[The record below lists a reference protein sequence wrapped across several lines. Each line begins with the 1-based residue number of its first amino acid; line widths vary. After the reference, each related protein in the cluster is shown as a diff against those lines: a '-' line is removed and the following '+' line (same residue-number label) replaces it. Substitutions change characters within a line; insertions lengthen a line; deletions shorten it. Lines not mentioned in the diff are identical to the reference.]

1 MTIPF
6 PLKQM
11 LALVGCAL
19 LAAVAQAAPASD
31 AELLAMMKTR
41 VDVDHA
47 GTGMVIG
54 IIDAKGSHVL
64 AYGRL
69 SEGGAAVDAD
79 SVYEIGS
86 ITKVFTATILSDMA
100 LRGEVNLA
108 DPVARYLP
116 AAAAPPAFGARQ
128 ITLVDLSSQVSGIP
142 SIPSNL
148 APKDDDNP
156 FADYTAPQLYEFVH
170 GFTPTRAAG
179 ERYEYSN
186 AGVGLLGHA
195 LTQLAGVD
203 YETLVRQRITGALGM
218 GSTAVAL
225 TPAMRKHLAIGYGMP
240 GVVAANWD
248 MPVLAGMGALRS
260 STADM
265 LKFVGANMG
274 LLKTPLYGAM
284 QAAHQPRHAIEG
296 REGAS
301 VALGWHVLE
310 QHGSHIVWHNG
321 GTGGYRTY
329 IGFDTSTQRGVVLMS
344 NSHMGSDDIA
354 RRALN
359 SAFPLIVP
367 KPMAM

>member
-6 PLKQM
+6 SLKHM
-11 LALVGCAL
+11 LALLGCAV
-19 LAAVAQAAPASD
+19 LAAAAQAAPASD
-31 AELLAMMKTR
+31 ADLLAMMKTR

-47 GTGMVIG
+47 GTGMVVG
-54 IIDAKGSHVL
+54 IIDAQGSHVL
-64 AYGRL
+64 AYGSL
-69 SEGGAAVDAD
+69 SEGGAPVDAD

-100 LRGEVNLA
+100 LRGELSLA

-116 AAAAPPAFGARQ
+116 TAAAPPAFGGRQ
-128 ITLVDLSSQVSGIP
+128 ITLVDLSSQVSGLP
-142 SIPSNL
+142 SIPGNL
-148 APKDDDNP
+148 APRDDDNP
-156 FADYTAPQLYEFVH
+156 FADYTVAQLYEFVH

-186 AGVGLLGHA
+186 AGVGLLGHV
-195 LTQLAGVD
+195 LTLRAGVD

-218 GSTAVAL
+218 DSTAVAL
-225 TPAMRKHLAIGYGMP
+225 TPAMRRHLATGYGMP
-240 GVVAANWD
+240 GLAAANWD
-248 MPVLAGMGALRS
+248 MPALAGMGALRS
-260 STADM
+260 STTDM
-265 LKFVGANMG
+265 LKFVAANMG
-274 LLKTPLYGAM
+274 LRKSPLYGAM
-284 QAAHQPRHAIEG
+284 QAARQPRHAIEG

-329 IGFDTSTQRGVVLMS
+329 IGFDPGTQRGVVLMS

-367 KPMAM
+367 KPMSM